1 MAYGLV
7 LLIINRQCDS
17 QWNVSIQEQMSA
29 PNSGVDIAENFESAT
44 LFFSSVVG
52 FARVTRVC
60 TAMEVE
66 IVKWVTNI

>member
-1 MAYGLV
+1 M
-7 LLIINRQCDS
+7 
-17 QWNVSIQEQMSA
+17 SIQEQMSA

-66 IVKWVTNI
+66 IVK